1 MSERLDCPACD
12 ASTETRRSVRDSNP
26 WGWLCLVA
34 GCVLL
39 LVGLCAWPLTIVSV
53 ALVVVGSSL
62 RQPVA
67 ACGACGHVLRAGKT
81 RLGAPSKLLVAV
93 VVSVFVLNGVVCLI
107 AMVALYHRYL
117 AMINQF

>member
-1 MSERLDCPACD
+1 MRPRGRPFS
-12 ASTETRRSVRDSNP
+12 RRVSDP

-39 LVGLCAWPLTIVSV
+39 LVSLCAWPLTIVSV

-62 RQPVA
+62 RQPVT

-81 RLGAPSKLLVAV
+81 RLGAPPKPLVAV
-93 VVSVFVLNGVVCLI
+93 VVSVFLRNGVVCLI
-107 AMVALYHRYL
+107 ARFALYHNYM
-117 AMINQF
+117 AMMHQFAP